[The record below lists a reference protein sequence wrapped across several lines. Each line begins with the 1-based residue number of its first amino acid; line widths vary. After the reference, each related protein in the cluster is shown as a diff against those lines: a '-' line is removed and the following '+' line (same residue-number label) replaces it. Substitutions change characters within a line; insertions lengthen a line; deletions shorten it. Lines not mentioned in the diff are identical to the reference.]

1 MNRSITR
8 SEIESIIIKYSK
20 QTKIQDQMASVGNS
34 TKHTEKNLYLLK
46 LFQEIEEER
55 ALPNSFYEATITL
68 IQNQIKML
76 PKKEITGHF

>member
-1 MNRSITR
+1 
-8 SEIESIIIKYSK
+8 
-20 QTKIQDQMASVGNS
+20 MASVGNS
-34 TKHTEKNLYLLK
+34 TEHTEKNLYLLK